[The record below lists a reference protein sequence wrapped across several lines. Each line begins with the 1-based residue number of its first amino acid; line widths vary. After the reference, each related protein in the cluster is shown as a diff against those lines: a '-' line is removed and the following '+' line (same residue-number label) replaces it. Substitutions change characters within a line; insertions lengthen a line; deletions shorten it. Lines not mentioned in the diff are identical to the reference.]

1 MTDENTGKSY
11 SKLEWLFY
19 IIILPMLFTAILAG
33 VFMSFLGYDVVATLK
48 NSVSSLPV
56 VNQYVDGDESGN
68 EQGEVGPSEQEKISQ
83 LESEIATLNEEL
95 DYKQQTIDEL
105 NKSLEGR
112 NLTISD
118 LEAEIKELTTQLET
132 KSEMQQ
138 NWQENMAE
146 LSKMYKAMP
155 PSKSAPII
163 ANLTEM
169 EAIQILNGMSST
181 DRAKIFEKMTPEKA
195 ATLTSLLVAK
205 PDSET
210 EEVAVLLAKIEQ
222 LNRQL
227 DQKNQQ
233 EQRAK
238 DLAEQY
244 GKMSEDRVAE
254 IIAQMSVAEAAEI
267 LKHLQ
272 PAKRSSL
279 LEKMP
284 SSQAAQLTQRLLQ

>member
-56 VNQYVDGDESGN
+56 VNQYVDGDESGD
-68 EQGEVGPSEQEKISQ
+68 EQGVSGPSEQEKISQ
-83 LESEIATLNEEL
+83 LESEIASLNEEL
-95 DYKQQTIDEL
+95 EYKQQTIDEL

-118 LEAEIKELTTQLET
+118 LESEIKELTTQLET
-132 KSEMQQ
+132 KSTMQQ

-169 EAIQILNGMSST
+169 EAIQILNGMSSA

-233 EQRAK
+233 EQRVK

-272 PAKRSSL
+272 SEKRSAL

-284 SSQAAQLTQRLLQ
+284 SSQAAQITQRLLQ